1 MNLLNKI
8 TLKSLKL
15 NKRRTLVTIIGIV
28 LSVSLITAVA
38 SMFSSGMNSLIALE
52 KREKGNF
59 HVILNNIS
67 STEIDNIKN
76 NSKVE
81 DVFIGRDIGY
91 SKIESSNDD
100 KPYAFI
106 MQYNKNS
113 LENQIKLKEGRLPGK
128 ENEILVPSHV
138 ISNGKVEYKIGDK
151 ISFEIGK
158 RVSSDNKELTQKEAY
173 NSNELNEQVINTEKK
188 EYLVVGIIE
197 RLAFKVEPFTA
208 PGYTFISYLDDDKL
222 PELVNLY
229 IRYTKE
235 GLKNINTTTANI
247 IGVDE
252 TLYSNYKF
260 NRNIDDQ
267 DFKKVEDY
275 LNNLDYQIDYN
286 DALIMVENNGFVT
299 QYRALFAIIAII
311 CVIIVITS
319 VLCIRNSFE
328 ISITEKIKQYGMLRS
343 IGATSKQIKQNVF
356 YESFILG
363 IIGIPIGGI
372 LGIGANY
379 LLILISNLIIRGTL
393 PSGFEL
399 VYSFS
404 FPAIVFATLL
414 GIITIYFSARKSAKR
429 ASKISPIG
437 SIRNSADITIKKKKL
452 KVPKII
458 SNLFGIGGE
467 ISYKNLKRNKKKY
480 KTTVLAIIISVI
492 LFVSLS
498 SFVSQGFEIV
508 KVSNCRSSVFT
519 IVSIFSYGFII
530 VITLIGITNIFN
542 TLTTS
547 VELRKQEFAILKSVG
562 MTTNEFN
569 RMIRLESLFMGIKG
583 LLYGLPIGTI
593 LSLILCKLLSRNVP
607 IQIKFP
613 IVQILIATIGVF
625 ILLFIIM
632 SYSVKKI
639 NKQNT
644 IETIRNE
651 NI

>member
-113 LENQIKLKEGRLPGK
+113 LENQIKLKEGRLPSK

-437 SIRNSADITIKKKKL
+437 SIRNSADITINAKKL

-508 KVSNCRSSVFT
+508 KVSNGRSSVFT